1 MNEKEVSRHL
11 SKNSVALK
19 ALEALGNVF
28 MCYKND
34 LSLYISSLYSSKANM
49 QSKVIKQLVDKGFAL
64 ITEMGVGAK
73 GNSSPEIISIT
84 AKGTNELIYHF
95 PYCDYAGL
103 AETAKKSI
111 VTYSDQKRLVPRLVD
126 NGLTLF
132 FEGSHV
138 SACLSHKPDLFY
150 LYTHLSGQ
158 SAYVRSLYR
167 QDDASFPFREHIP
180 GCAIGDARICD
191 STADTKPDDASYVEC
206 ERFDASCDGDVSSHD
221 SDVIGLSSL
230 PEHNDNELNAQS
242 DEEAHRLIGDCDK
255 YLDNGLYYSRKEFCD
270 FVLRLRGTLTP
281 EGIEIDKSEMDAL
294 QQTRYKGIF
303 IAKDKVALAYT
314 PGESRSGLLL
324 TIASIEE
331 NLISL
336 VHELF
341 RYVLN
346 IDSVDCM
353 FVADSLDYASR
364 LIHGA
369 GGTDQSKGNT
379 AAFRSRVLINESSLL
394 FDRYYVVSS
403 NLIGVRMMRYVAA
416 HSMSDYLDDS
426 QKLFMSHADF
436 RLTDKDYPCAVDRTT
451 GEPVIYLPFVEARM
465 LANIYRANISPTIV
479 SDKGALRYINKI
491 LHGHCRLLDEDL
503 NEIVIRSAVKSNK
516 SHNNTLELSC
526 EMCDED
532 SASCQNENII
542 HDSTHDDR
550 QKRRYIRHKTISI
563 STSES
568 FARRI
573 KAAAKY
579 EGLSISAYIRRHI
592 RSAVDATIARQ
603 KQFAQKMREAKRG

>member
-95 PYCDYAGL
+95 PACDYAGL

-111 VTYSDQKRLVPRLVD
+111 VTYSDMKRLVPRLVD

-138 SACLSHKPDLFY
+138 PSCLSHKPDLFY
-150 LYTHLSGQ
+150 LYTHLSRQ

-167 QDDASFPFREHIP
+167 QDDASFPFREPAGDCVGDDTDPIV
-180 GCAIGDARICD
+180 CACFEEPHDAGVFSRVSD
-191 STADTKPDDASYVEC
+191 SPDMTSMPKHMSDE
-206 ERFDASCDGDVSSHD
+206 FD
-221 SDVIGLSSL
+221 
-230 PEHNDNELNAQS
+230 AQS
-242 DEEAHRLIGDCDK
+242 DQEACRLIGDCDK
-255 YLDNGLYYSRKEFCD
+255 YLDNGLYYSRKEFVD
-270 FVLRLRGTLTP
+270 FVLRLRGIVTDK
-281 EGIEIDKSEMDAL
+281 GIEIDKSEMDAL

-303 IAKDKVALAYT
+303 IARDKVALVYT

-331 NLISL
+331 NLIAL
-336 VHELF
+336 VYELF

-346 IDSVDCM
+346 IDSVDCL
-353 FVADSLDYASR
+353 FVADSLDYANR
-364 LIHGA
+364 LVHGA
-369 GGTDQSKGNT
+369 SGIDQSKGNASASRT
-379 AAFRSRVLINESSLL
+379 RVLINESSLL

-403 NLIGVRMMRYVAA
+403 NLIGIKMMRYVAA

-436 RLTDKDYPCAVDRTT
+436 RLTDKDYPCVVDRTT
-451 GEPVIYLPFVEARM
+451 GKPAIYLPFVEARM
-465 LANIYRANISPTIV
+465 LANIYRASISPTIV
-479 SDKGALRYINKI
+479 SDKSALRYIDKI
-491 LHGHCRLLDEDL
+491 LQGHCRLLDEDL
-503 NEIVIRSAVKSNK
+503 NEIVIGSAVKSNINSNE
-516 SHNNTLELSC
+516 SHNNISELSC
-526 EMCDED
+526 EMSDED
-532 SASCQNENII
+532 ITSRQNENIMYDST
-542 HDSTHDDR
+542 HDSTHDDDR

-573 KAAAKY
+573 KAAARY
-579 EGLSISAYIRRHI
+579 EGLSVSAYMRRHLKPAVDETIRRKEEF
-592 RSAVDATIARQ
+592 ARQ
-603 KQFAQKMREAKRG
+603 MRKAKKE

>member
-64 ITEMGVGAK
+64 ITEMSVGAK

-84 AKGTNELIYHF
+84 AKGTSELIYHF
-95 PYCDYAGL
+95 PACDYAGL

-126 NGLTLF
+126 NGLALF

-138 SACLSHKPDLFY
+138 PSCLSHKPDLFY
-150 LYTHLSGQ
+150 LYTHLSRQ

-167 QDDASFPFREHIP
+167 QDDASFPFREPAGDCVGDDTDSIV
-180 GCAIGDARICD
+180 CACFDEPHDAGVFSRVSD
-191 STADTKPDDASYVEC
+191 SPDMTSMPKHMSDE
-206 ERFDASCDGDVSSHD
+206 FD
-221 SDVIGLSSL
+221 
-230 PEHNDNELNAQS
+230 AQS
-242 DEEAHRLIGDCDK
+242 DEEACRLIGYCDK
-255 YLDNGLYYSRKEFCD
+255 YLDHGLYYSRKEFCN
-270 FVLRLRGTLTP
+270 FMLRLRGTVTP
-281 EGIEIDKSEMDAL
+281 DGIEIDKSEMDAL

-303 IAKDKVALAYT
+303 IARDKVALVYT

-331 NLISL
+331 NLIAL

-346 IDSVDCM
+346 IDSIDCI
-353 FVADSLDYASR
+353 FVADSLDYANR
-364 LIHGA
+364 LVHGA
-369 GGTDQSKGNT
+369 SGIDQSKGNASASRT
-379 AAFRSRVLINESSLL
+379 RVLINESSLL

-403 NLIGVRMMRYVAA
+403 NLVGIKMMRYVAA
-416 HSMSDYLDDS
+416 HSTSEYLDES
-426 QKLFMSHADF
+426 RKLFISYDGF
-436 RLTDKDYPCAVDRTT
+436 RLTDKDYPCAIDKAT
-451 GEPVIYLPFVEARM
+451 GESAIYFPFIEARM
-465 LANIYRANISPTIV
+465 LANIYRADISPTIV

-491 LHGHCRLLDEDL
+491 LHGHCRLLEEDL
-503 NEIVIRSAVKSNK
+503 NEIVIRSAVKSNIKSNK
-516 SHNNTLELSC
+516 SHNNTLDLSC

-542 HDSTHDDR
+542 HGSTHDDR

-573 KAAAKY
+573 KAAARY
-579 EGLSISAYIRRHI
+579 EGLTVSAYIRRHT
-592 RSAVDATIARQ
+592 RSAVDTTIARQ
-603 KQFAQKMREAKRG
+603 KQFAQHMREAKRG

>member
-346 IDSVDCM
+346 IDSVDCL
-353 FVADSLDYASR
+353 FVADSLDYANR

-369 GGTDQSKGNT
+369 GGIDQSKGNASASRT
-379 AAFRSRVLINESSLL
+379 RVLINESSLL
-394 FDRYYVVSS
+394 FNRYYVVSS
-403 NLIGVRMMRYVAA
+403 NLVGVKMMHYIAT
-416 HSMSDYLDDS
+416 HSTSDYLDES
-426 QKLFMSHADF
+426 RKLFMGHDDF
-436 RLTDKDYPCAVDRTT
+436 RLTGKDYPCAIDKTT
-451 GEPVIYLPFVEARM
+451 GEPAIYLPFIEARM
-465 LANIYRANISPTIV
+465 LTNIYRAGICPSIVVDKRVCAHIS
-479 SDKGALRYINKI
+479 KI
-491 LHGHCRLLDEDL
+491 LKGQCRLFDEGFEPVNLALSHETQKGSDGTDEYDVLDSEFDDDVS
-503 NEIVIRSAVKSNK
+503 NEGPTGESEK
-516 SHNNTLELSC
+516 
-526 EMCDED
+526 
-532 SASCQNENII
+532 
-542 HDSTHDDR
+542 
-550 QKRRYIRHKTISI
+550 QKRKYVRRKTLSL

-573 KAAAKY
+573 EAAARY
-579 EGLSISAYIRRHI
+579 EGLSVSAYMRRHLKPAVDETIRRKEEF
-592 RSAVDATIARQ
+592 ARQ
-603 KQFAQKMREAKRG
+603 MRETKKS

>member
-126 NGLTLF
+126 NGLALF

-138 SACLSHKPDLFY
+138 LSCLSHKPDLFY
-150 LYTHLSGQ
+150 LYTHLPGQ

-167 QDDASFPFREHIP
+167 QDDASFPFREPAGDDTNLDNADPIV
-180 GCAIGDARICD
+180 CACFDEPHDAGIFSCV
-191 STADTKPDDASYVEC
+191 SVSPDMTSM
-206 ERFDASCDGDVSSHD
+206 
-221 SDVIGLSSL
+221 
-230 PEHNDNELNAQS
+230 PEHMDDEFDAQS

-303 IAKDKVALAYT
+303 IAGDKVALVYT

-331 NLISL
+331 NLIDL

-346 IDSVDCM
+346 IDSVDCL
-353 FVADSLDYASR
+353 FVADSLDYANR

-369 GGTDQSKGNT
+369 GGIDQSKGNASASRT
-379 AAFRSRVLINESSLL
+379 RVLINESSLL
-394 FDRYYVVSS
+394 FNRYYVVSS
-403 NLIGVRMMRYVAA
+403 NLVGVKMMHYIAT
-416 HSMSDYLDDS
+416 HSTSDYLDES
-426 QKLFMSHADF
+426 RKLFMGHDDF
-436 RLTDKDYPCAVDRTT
+436 RLTGKDYPCAVDKVT
-451 GEPVIYLPFVEARM
+451 GEPAIYLPFIEAKM
-465 LANIYRANISPTIV
+465 LANIYRANICPSIV
-479 SDKGALRYINKI
+479 ADKRVCAHISKI
-491 LHGHCRLLDEDL
+491 LKGQCRLFDENFEQVNPALSNEARKGSNGADEYDVLDSECDDDVS
-503 NEIVIRSAVKSNK
+503 NEGPPSESEK
-516 SHNNTLELSC
+516 
-526 EMCDED
+526 
-532 SASCQNENII
+532 
-542 HDSTHDDR
+542 
-550 QKRRYIRHKTISI
+550 QKRKYIRRRTLSL

-573 KAAAKY
+573 EAAARY
-579 EGLSISAYIRRHI
+579 EGLSVSAYMRRHLKPVVDETIRRKEEF
-592 RSAVDATIARQ
+592 ARQ
-603 KQFAQKMREAKRG
+603 MREAKKGMTKK